1 MVLMVRCSFLAR
13 GDPRITAEH
22 RTTIEITREGIRS
35 DAGDCIVATCAELGT
50 AGLPEALK
58 NAARVKGVPM
68 ALILE
73 AEGLR
78 EVVTGIGDPSLIF
91 SDEEEMVVRKSG
103 YTCGRTLMIK
113 SDKAAK
119 DLDRRFV
126 ELLRRKGCTVKVTVT
141 VGEKA

>member
-1 MVLMVRCSFLAR
+1 M
-13 GDPRITAEH
+13 
-22 RTTIEITREGIRS
+22 
-35 DAGDCIVATCAELGT
+35 
-50 AGLPEALK
+50 
-58 NAARVKGVPM
+58 
-68 ALILE
+68 
-73 AEGLR
+73 
-78 EVVTGIGDPSLIF
+78 GDPSLTF

-126 ELLRRKGCTVKVTVT
+126 KLLRRKGCTVKVTVT

>member
-1 MVLMVRCSFLAR
+1 MVRCSFFAC

-22 RTTIEITREGIRS
+22 ETTIEITREGIRS
-35 DAGDCIVATCAELGT
+35 DAGDCIVATSAELGL

-68 ALILE
+68 AMILE
-73 AEGLR
+73 VGGLR
-78 EVVTGIGDPSLIF
+78 EVVTGNGDPLLTF
-91 SDEEEMVVRKSG
+91 TNEEEMVVRKSG

-119 DLDRRFV
+119 DLDRRLV
-126 ELLRRKGCTVKVTVT
+126 KLLRRRSCSVKVTIT
-141 VGEKA
+141 VGEKT

>member
-1 MVLMVRCSFLAR
+1 MVRYSFLAR

-35 DAGDCIVATCAELGT
+35 DAGDCIVATGAEVGL

-58 NAARVKGVPM
+58 NAAREKGVPM

-73 AEGLR
+73 AGGRR
-78 EVVTGIGDPSLIF
+78 EVITGMGDPSLSF
-91 SDEEEMVVRKSG
+91 SDEEEMVIRKSG

-113 SDKAAK
+113 ADKAAK
-119 DLDRRFV
+119 NLDRRLV
-126 ELLRRKGCTVKVTVT
+126 ELLKRKGRIKVTVV